1 MKIHG
6 LWLTT
11 LSLSVALP
19 LAAQVA
25 ADANS
30 GYRTEEGRSRVAKT
44 LAASD
49 RDGRQKP
56 QELVDAMGLKVGT
69 TVVDLGTG
77 VGYMLP
83 FLSKAVGPTGKVI
96 AMDIFPDFLGQAKVN
111 AGKANLTNVEFVA
124 GTDKDPNLGTG
135 TADVVFTLDA
145 YHHFDFPQLTLAGI
159 AKALRPGGQFV
170 LVDFYKSG
178 FRDPKHIRLDQADV
192 IKEVEA
198 NGFRFVKKQDHQPG
212 VQYIA
217 FFEKK

>member
-1 MKIHG
+1 MK
-6 LWLTT
+6 
-11 LSLSVALP
+11 LSYFRLFVLALP
-19 LAAQVA
+19 LTLAAQVA
-25 ADANS
+25 KDANS

-56 QELVDAMGLKVGT
+56 QELVDAMGLKGGDR
-69 TVVDLGTG
+69 VVDLGTG

-83 FLSKAVGPTGKVI
+83 FLSRAVGPTGKVI

-124 GTDKDPNLGTG
+124 GTDKDPNLGTN

-145 YHHFDFPQLTLAGI
+145 YHHFDYPELTLAGI
-159 AKALRPGGQFV
+159 AKALRPGGRFI
-170 LVDFYKSG
+170 LVDFYKAG
-178 FRDPKHIRLDQADV
+178 FRDPAHIRLDQADV
-192 IKEVEA
+192 IKEVERY
-198 NGFRFVKKQDHQPG
+198 GFQLVKKQDHQPG